1 MKTFNLTVLCQA
13 YYTSSIEV
21 PDDFTREQA
30 LEYARKH
37 LDLCPIDSPLEYIS
51 DSDELDDE
59 NCDFW
64 WGRNVINTSPCRL
77 HQ

>member
-1 MKTFNLTVLCQA
+1 MKTFNLLVLCQA
-13 YYTSSIEV
+13 YYTSYIEV

-59 NCDFW
+59 NCDFDW
-64 WGRNVINTSPCRL
+64 HGERPVRAFFPF
-77 HQ
+77 

>member
-59 NCDFW
+59 NCDFDW
-64 WGRNVINTSPCRL
+64 HGERPVRAFFSL
-77 HQ
+77 